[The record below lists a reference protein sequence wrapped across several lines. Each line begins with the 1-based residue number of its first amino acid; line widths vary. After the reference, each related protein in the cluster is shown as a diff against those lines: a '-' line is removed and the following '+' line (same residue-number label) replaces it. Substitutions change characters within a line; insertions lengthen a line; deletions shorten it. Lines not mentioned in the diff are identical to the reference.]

1 MATFTYEI
9 SKHRKRKCGTMG
21 VAIRITHKRTIRR
34 MNTGIYVSAT
44 DLTKS
49 LKLKNQILIDQLTD
63 MIRELRTQFNTLGI
77 AAEQMSADEVVQYI
91 KQAIEQKDGFFI
103 RGEGGY
109 MEASN
114 RYFERTREITDA
126 LGEAAQ
132 RYMGISG
139 KNMGQRWLRA
149 QAQAR
154 RSPLTFSLQL
164 NDGSQPQV
172 ISATQALYL
181 RALEKQT
188 DGQVKLR
195 AMGISEEVME
205 QISQT
210 LQQEAPEMVALADWV
225 QEQLLPSL
233 RVSYNATHLRL
244 FGTQMREVA
253 HYFPISIN
261 KRETYREND
270 GTEHEQTLPTTTTGS
285 IISRKPNTTA
295 IDWNMDFFEVLDR
308 HIQQMEHWNAYS
320 EVVQNMNRLT
330 SNTLFK
336 KSLEYKNPGEARKF
350 MDAARVAAEQYR
362 IQVLDHES
370 VIVKLSQAAASSK
383 INFRGWTAIKQI
395 ASSPAFVA
403 YSADPQFWP
412 R

>member
-1 MATFTYEI
+1 
-9 SKHRKRKCGTMG
+9 MG

-172 ISATQALYL
+172 ISARRRSTCGPW
-181 RALEKQT
+181 RSRRT
-188 DGQVKLR
+188 GR
-195 AMGISEEVME
+195 S
-205 QISQT
+205 SC
-210 LQQEAPEMVALADWV
+210 APW
-225 QEQLLPSL
+225 
-233 RVSYNATHLRL
+233 
-244 FGTQMREVA
+244 
-253 HYFPISIN
+253 
-261 KRETYREND
+261 
-270 GTEHEQTLPTTTTGS
+270 
-285 IISRKPNTTA
+285 
-295 IDWNMDFFEVLDR
+295 
-308 HIQQMEHWNAYS
+308 
-320 EVVQNMNRLT
+320 
-330 SNTLFK
+330 
-336 KSLEYKNPGEARKF
+336 
-350 MDAARVAAEQYR
+350 
-362 IQVLDHES
+362 
-370 VIVKLSQAAASSK
+370 AS
-383 INFRGWTAIKQI
+383 
-395 ASSPAFVA
+395 
-403 YSADPQFWP
+403 P
-412 R
+412 RR

>member
-1 MATFTYEI
+1 
-9 SKHRKRKCGTMG
+9 
-21 VAIRITHKRTIRR
+21 
-34 MNTGIYVSAT
+34 
-44 DLTKS
+44 
-49 LKLKNQILIDQLTD
+49 
-63 MIRELRTQFNTLGI
+63 
-77 AAEQMSADEVVQYI
+77 
-91 KQAIEQKDGFFI
+91 
-103 RGEGGY
+103 
-109 MEASN
+109 
-114 RYFERTREITDA
+114 
-126 LGEAAQ
+126 
-132 RYMGISG
+132 
-139 KNMGQRWLRA
+139 
-149 QAQAR
+149 
-154 RSPLTFSLQL
+154 
-164 NDGSQPQV
+164 
-172 ISATQALYL
+172 
-181 RALEKQT
+181 
-188 DGQVKLR
+188 
-195 AMGISEEVME
+195 ME

>member
-1 MATFTYEI
+1 
-9 SKHRKRKCGTMG
+9 MG

-210 LQQEAPEMVALADWV
+210 LQQEAPEMVAAW
-225 QEQLLPSL
+225 P
-233 RVSYNATHLRL
+233 
-244 FGTQMREVA
+244 
-253 HYFPISIN
+253 
-261 KRETYREND
+261 
-270 GTEHEQTLPTTTTGS
+270 PT
-285 IISRKPNTTA
+285 
-295 IDWNMDFFEVLDR
+295 
-308 HIQQMEHWNAYS
+308 
-320 EVVQNMNRLT
+320 
-330 SNTLFK
+330 
-336 KSLEYKNPGEARKF
+336 
-350 MDAARVAAEQYR
+350 
-362 IQVLDHES
+362 
-370 VIVKLSQAAASSK
+370 
-383 INFRGWTAIKQI
+383 
-395 ASSPAFVA
+395 
-403 YSADPQFWP
+403 
-412 R
+412 